1 MGVVRILATGT
12 EVTGLSPRRRRGPIL
27 REVIGSPATRGR
39 HADLSPNFRHVG
51 FTLIEVLVVVAIA
64 GIVLAY
70 AAVNLFP
77 SNEEIARRE
86 SSLLALDIEA
96 ARDDAWFGGQP
107 KAVSLDQ
114 GRFRE
119 MRLATDR
126 TWESMAAREKA
137 LFDGVRIDA
146 VAIDGMPVKLDQPLV
161 FLPDGFGTPFRIALT
176 IRGVARAIEGD
187 AAGAVRA
194 VAP

>member
-1 MGVVRILATGT
+1 MARTSATGT
-12 EVTGLSPRRRRGPIL
+12 SLSSPRRPGPSVEARLDSGLRRND
-27 REVIGSPATRGR
+27 E
-39 HADLSPNFRHVG
+39 G
-51 FTLIEVLVVVAIA
+51 FTLIEILVVVAIA
-64 GIVLAY
+64 GIVLAV
-70 AAVNLFP
+70 AAVNLSP
-77 SNEEIARRE
+77 SDAEVARRE

-119 MRLATDR
+119 MRLASDR
-126 TWESMAAREKA
+126 TWESVTAREKA
-137 LFDGVRIDA
+137 LFDGLRVDA
-146 VAIDGMPVKLDQPLV
+146 VAIDGLPVRLDQPLV

-176 IRGVARAIEGD
+176 IRGVTRAIEGD

-194 VAP
+194 VTP